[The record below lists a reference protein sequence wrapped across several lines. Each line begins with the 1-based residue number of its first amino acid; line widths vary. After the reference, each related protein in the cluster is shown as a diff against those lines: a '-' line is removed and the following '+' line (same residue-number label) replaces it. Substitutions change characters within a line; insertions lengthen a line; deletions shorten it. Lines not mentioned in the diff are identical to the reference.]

1 MAFITQMS
9 VFKPLHHMHHYPL
22 YTEEPTKKL
31 FNYFQVE
38 LLLKITDP
46 WKTLLVLNIFN

>member
-9 VFKPLHHMHHYPL
+9 VFKRLHHMHHYPL

-46 WKTLLVLNIFN
+46 WKTLLVLDIFN

>member
-31 FNYFQVE
+31 FNYFQVTSE
-38 LLLKITDP
+38 DHRPLEDTACPGYI
-46 WKTLLVLNIFN
+46 